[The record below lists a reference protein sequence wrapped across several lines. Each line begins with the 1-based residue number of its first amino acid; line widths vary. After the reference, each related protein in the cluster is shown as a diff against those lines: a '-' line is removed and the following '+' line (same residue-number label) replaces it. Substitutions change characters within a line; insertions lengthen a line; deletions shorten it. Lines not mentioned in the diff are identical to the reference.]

1 MGYSSKA
8 CGWPTV
14 SISPPRTSGLLP
26 ERLLPRRCAACFGMA
41 RRTAGPAGATLAVD
55 CRDDLK

>member
-1 MGYSSKA
+1 M
-8 CGWPTV
+8 WLTV
-14 SISPPRTSGLLP
+14 SISPPKTSGLLP

-41 RRTAGPAGATLAVD
+41 RRTGGPAGATLAVD